1 VKTFLSPKQNGAMTL
16 VELLVVLAVIFI
28 LLCMLMAGL
37 PRRRPPIPIQCVN
50 NLKQV
55 GLAFRVWEGDHGDN
69 YPMAVSATNGGS
81 MEFITGANAFRTYQV
96 MSNELSTPK
105 VLFCPQE
112 TDRHRFLATNDFFY
126 LNNSNISFFVGIVPN
141 ETKAMMIL
149 SGDHNLTNGTPRRN
163 GLLSLTTNSPAGW
176 TEKMHNKVGNI
187 LLNDGS
193 VQHVSIS
200 GLRSIVEN
208 TGVPTNRLQMPILSP

>member
-1 VKTFLSPKQNGAMTL
+1 M
-16 VELLVVLAVIFI
+16 VELFVVVAVIAVLAVMVYSGTATPSSKARA
-28 LLCMLMAGL
+28 L
-37 PRRRPPIPIQCVN
+37 RIQCVN
-50 NLKQV
+50 NVKQI
-55 GLAFRVWEGDHGDN
+55 GLSYRVWEGDN
-69 YPMAVSATNGGS
+69 LNRYPMAVSATNGGS
-81 MEFITGANAFRTYQV
+81 MEFISGANAFRTYRV

-112 TDRHRFLATNDFFY
+112 TDRHRFLATNFFY
-126 LNNSNISFFVGIVPN
+126 LNNSNISFFVGVDAN
-141 ETKAMMIL
+141 ETRPTMIL
-149 SGDHNLTNGTPRRN
+149 SGDHNITNGTPRRN
-163 GLLSLTTNSPAGW
+163 GLLSLTTNTPAGW

-193 VQHVSIS
+193 VQHVGIS